1 MSHTVKATITAD
13 QEIELLGKTINIH
26 ELKALIL
33 NSKGKVICYSLED
46 KKVKE
51 ANNEQN

>member
-1 MSHTVKATITAD
+1 MSHFVKITIIAN
-13 QEIELLGKTINIH
+13 QEIELLGKTVNIYNLESINLDS
-26 ELKALIL
+26 E
-33 NSKGKVICYSLED
+33 GKIIDYSLE